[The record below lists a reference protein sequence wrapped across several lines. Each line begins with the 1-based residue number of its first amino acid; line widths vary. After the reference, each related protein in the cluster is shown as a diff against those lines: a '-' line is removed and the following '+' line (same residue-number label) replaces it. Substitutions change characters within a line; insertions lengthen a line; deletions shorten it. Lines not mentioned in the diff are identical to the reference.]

1 MESSM
6 SIIIHRVLSK
16 LFGVYDIIRGEKV
29 YIRAKNLQDDFDRLR
44 CSTVMGYELRF
55 LVKRITLRV
64 RYKNRF
70 FGQKSFHLFEVHA
83 EMPENAPS
91 RLSEHMSS
99 PLTFPNLLSYF
110 SSNEAQ
116 VTAAVMAFIDIKMED
131 IK

>member
-44 CSTVMGYELRF
+44 FSTVMGYELRF

-70 FGQKSFHLFEVHA
+70 FGQMSFHLFLY
-83 EMPENAPS
+83 S
-91 RLSEHMSS
+91 
-99 PLTFPNLLSYF
+99 
-110 SSNEAQ
+110 
-116 VTAAVMAFIDIKMED
+116 
-131 IK
+131 

>member
-1 MESSM
+1 M

-44 CSTVMGYELRF
+44 FSTVMGYELRF

-99 PLTFPNLLSYF
+99 PLTSPNLLSYF